1 MITNTTRTVN
11 AVLFNLKERKREF
24 MSDILNKLPEEN
36 EDQYIWKVGQ
46 AKDAGLIDST
56 WEDLTPRLNTELGIE
71 ETEWRGSSAFRK
83 AYRWM
88 QRAYDNVFRRNG
100 FIGTQ
105 GDELDIKKREL
116 EKEKVKLRTEK
127 LEYNRWLREEA
138 RDELICEKICNEIRE
153 NNSLIA
159 PQPIVVDKASRS
171 AVLAFGDEHYAAEF
185 TIYGLYGEVINSY
198 SPEIFEQRMWDLFHQ
213 VIDIIQKEEL
223 TTLYVF
229 ALGDFTDGI
238 LRCSQLMKL
247 RYGVVEGTVKYA
259 NFIANWLNELS
270 KYVKVKYQMV
280 YGNHSEL
287 RMLGQPKGTFK
298 EENTGMFVREMI
310 KTYLDKNPNFEMII
324 NPTGLIFDNI
334 EGLNVLGIHGEV
346 KNMENAIK
354 DFSNTYNTNISI
366 LIGGHMHHYK
376 AETVG
381 VNKDVINVPSII
393 GIDDYSMSLNKT
405 SNPGAVLFC
414 IEENKGVTLEYKI
427 KL

>member
-1 MITNTTRTVN
+1 
-11 AVLFNLKERKREF
+11 
-24 MSDILNKLPEEN
+24 MSDILKIKQMIDGKTEYEAL
-36 EDQYIWKVGQ
+36 WAVGQ
-46 AKDAGLIDST
+46 AKDAGLLG
-56 WEDLTPRLNTELGIE
+56 DLTWPEIAQEFNN
-71 ETEWRGSSAFRK
+71 
-83 AYRWM
+83 AYREDETCFFDASAYRKKYRNYLDAYEQLFSKAQFTADQESEYMGQKRDLQKLKM
-88 QRAYDNVFRRNG
+88 Q
-100 FIGTQ
+100 IQ
-105 GDELDIKKREL
+105 
-116 EKEKVKLRTEK
+116 TEK

-138 RDELICEKICNEIRE
+138 RDELICEKICNAIRSQT
-153 NNSLIA
+153 SLTVPEQI
-159 PQPIVVDKASRS
+159 IVDKAGRS

-185 TIYGLYGEVINSY
+185 TIYGLHGEIINSY
-198 SPEIFEQRMWDLFHQ
+198 SPEIFEQRMWNLFYQ
-213 VIDIIQKEEL
+213 TIDIIKKENL

-247 RYGVVEGTVKYA
+247 RYGVVEGTVRYA
-259 NFIANWLNELS
+259 NFIANWINELS

-310 KTYLDKNPNFEMII
+310 KAYLAENPNFEMIV

-334 EGLNVLGIHGEV
+334 EGFNVLGIHGEV
-346 KNMENAIK
+346 RNMENAIK
-354 DFSNTYNTNISI
+354 DFSNTYNTDIHI

-381 VNKDVINVPSII
+381 DNKDVINVPSII

-414 IEENKGVTLEYKI
+414 IEEGKGVTLEYNI
-427 KL
+427 KF

>member
-1 MITNTTRTVN
+1 MN
-11 AVLFNLKERKREF
+11 
-24 MSDILNKLPEEN
+24 DILKKLLEEN

-56 WEDLTPRLNTELGIE
+56 WEELTPRLNAELGIE

-88 QRAYDNVFRRNG
+88 QRAYDNVFRQNG

-105 GDELDIKKREL
+105 GDELDVKKREL
-116 EKEKVKLRTEK
+116 IKEKIKVQTEK
-127 LEYNRWLREEA
+127 LEYNKWLREEA
-138 RDELICEKICNEIRE
+138 RDELICEKICNEIRRHS
-153 NNSLIA
+153 SLTV
-159 PQPIVVDKASRS
+159 PEPIIMNQAGRS

-185 TIYGLYGEVINSY
+185 TIYGLYGEIINSY
-198 SPEIFEQRMWDLFHQ
+198 SPEIFEQRMWDLFYRT
-213 VIDIIQKEEL
+213 IDIIQKEQL

-310 KTYLDKNPNFEMII
+310 SAYLEKNPNFEMIV
-324 NPTGLIFDNI
+324 NPTGLIFDTI
-334 EGLNVLGIHGEV
+334 EGFNVLGIHGEV

-354 DFSNTYNTNISI
+354 DFSNTYNTNIQI

-393 GIDDYSMSLNKT
+393 GIDSYSMSLNKT

>member
-1 MITNTTRTVN
+1 MPFFFIRR
-11 AVLFNLKERKREF
+11 KEKRI
-24 MSDILNKLPEEN
+24 MNDILKKLSEEN

-56 WEDLTPRLNTELGIE
+56 WEELTPRLNAELGID

-88 QRAYDNVFRRNG
+88 QRAYDNVFRQNG
-100 FIGTQ
+100 FIGVQ
-105 GDELDIKKREL
+105 GDELDVKKREV
-116 EKEKVKLRTEK
+116 EKATIKLRTEK
-127 LEYNRWLREEA
+127 LEYNKWLREEA
-138 RDELICEKICNEIRE
+138 RDEMICEKICSEIKA
-153 NNSLIA
+153 NNSLVV
-159 PQPIVVDKASRS
+159 PDPIIVDKPSRS
-171 AVLAFGDEHYAAEF
+171 AVLAFGDEHYATEF
-185 TIYGLYGEVINSY
+185 TIYGLYGEILNSY
-198 SPEIFEQRMWDLFHQ
+198 SPEIFEQRMWELFYQ
-213 VIDIIQKEEL
+213 TVEIIQKEDL

-247 RYGVVEGTVKYA
+247 RYGVIEGTVRYA
-259 NFIANWLNELS
+259 NFIAHWLNELTR
-270 KYVKVKYQMV
+270 YVNVKYQMV

-310 KTYLDKNPNFEMII
+310 RAYLENNPNFEMTI

-354 DFSNTYNTNISI
+354 DFSNTYNTNIQI
-366 LIGGHMHHYK
+366 LLGGHMHHYK

>member
-1 MITNTTRTVN
+1 MN
-11 AVLFNLKERKREF
+11 
-24 MSDILNKLPEEN
+24 DILKKLPEEN

-46 AKDAGLIDST
+46 AKDSGLLDST
-56 WEDLTPRLNTELGIE
+56 WEELTPRLNAELGID

-88 QRAYDNVFRRNG
+88 QRAYDNVFRQNG
-100 FIGTQ
+100 FIGVQ
-105 GDELDIKKREL
+105 GDELDMKKRAL
-116 EKEKVKLRTEK
+116 EKEKIKLRTEK

-138 RDELICEKICNEIRE
+138 RDELICEKICNEVRATQAFKVPE
-153 NNSLIA
+153 
-159 PQPIVVDKASRS
+159 PIIIDKPSRS
-171 AVLAFGDEHYAAEF
+171 AVLAFGDEHYATEF
-185 TIYGLYGEVINSY
+185 SIYGLYGEIINSY
-198 SPEIFEQRMWDLFHQ
+198 SPEVFEQRMWDLFYQ
-213 VIDIIQKEEL
+213 TIDIIKKEGL

-247 RYGVVEGTVKYA
+247 RYGVVEGSVRYA
-259 NFIANWLNELS
+259 YFIANWLNELS
-270 KYVKVKYQMV
+270 NHVNVKYQMV

-298 EENTGMFVREMI
+298 EENTGMFVREI
-310 KTYLDKNPNFEMII
+310 IRTCLEKNPNFEMTI

-334 EGLNVLGIHGEV
+334 EGLNVLGMHGEV

-381 VNKDVINVPSII
+381 INKDVINVPSVI

>member
-1 MITNTTRTVN
+1 MN
-11 AVLFNLKERKREF
+11 E
-24 MSDILNKLPEEN
+24 ILSKLPEEN
-36 EDQYIWKVGQ
+36 EDQYIWRVGQ
-46 AKDAGLIDST
+46 AKDAGLVTFT
-56 WEDLTPRLNTELGIE
+56 WEELAPRLNTELGIE

-88 QRAYDNVFRRNG
+88 QRAYDNVFRQNG

-105 GDELDIKKREL
+105 GDELDIKMNQL
-116 EKEKVKLRTEK
+116 EKEKIKIQTEK
-127 LEYNRWLREEA
+127 LELQRWRREVA
-138 RDELICEKICNEIRE
+138 RDELICEKICNEVRA
-153 NNSLIA
+153 NNAIVA
-159 PQPIVVDKASRS
+159 PQPIIVDKAGRS
-171 AVLAFGDEHYAAEF
+171 AILAFGDEHYATEF

-198 SPEIFEQRMWDLFHQ
+198 SPEIFEQRMWDLFYKT
-213 VIDIIQKEEL
+213 IDIVEKENL
-223 TTLYVF
+223 TTLHVF

-259 NFIANWLNELS
+259 NFIANWLNELT

-298 EENTGMFVREMI
+298 EDNTGMFVREMI
-310 KTYLDKNPNFEMII
+310 RTYLENNPNFELII

-334 EGLNVLGIHGEV
+334 EGFNVLGIHGEV
-346 KNMENAIK
+346 RNMESAIK
-354 DFSNTYNTNISI
+354 DFSNTYNTNIQI
-366 LIGGHMHHYK
+366 LLGGHMHHYK

-381 VNKDVINVPSII
+381 INKDVINVPSVI

>member
-1 MITNTTRTVN
+1 MNEQI
-11 AVLFNLKERKREF
+11 RKLIEGK
-24 MSDILNKLPEEN
+24 DEY
-36 EDQYIWKVGQ
+36 QAIWEIGQ
-46 AKDAGLIDST
+46 KKDAGLLGDDIT
-56 WEDLTPRLNTELGIE
+56 WPEIAEELN
-71 ETEWRGSSAFRK
+71 K
-83 AYRWM
+83 QYR
-88 QRAYDNVFRRNG
+88 A
-100 FIGTQ
+100 
-105 GDELDIKKREL
+105 DELDYRDSSSYRKRYRNYLDAYEQIFSKEQFSEDQTSEYMDQKREL
-116 EKEKVKLRTEK
+116 QKLKIQLQTEK
-127 LEYNRWLREEA
+127 LEYNRWLRDEA
-138 RDELICEKICNEIRE
+138 RDELICEKICNAIK
-153 NNSLIA
+153 NNNALTMPDPLI
-159 PQPIVVDKASRS
+159 IDRKNRS

-185 TIYGLYGEVINSY
+185 TIYGLYGEIINSY
-198 SPEIFEQRMWDLFHQ
+198 SPEIFEQRMWDLFYQ
-213 VIDIIQKEEL
+213 VVDIIQKEEL
-223 TTLYVF
+223 TILYVF

-259 NFIANWLNELS
+259 NFIAHWLNELS

-310 KTYLDKNPNFEMII
+310 KTYLENNPNFEMIV

-354 DFSNTYNTNISI
+354 DFSNTYNTNIQI

>member
-1 MITNTTRTVN
+1 MITKRT
-11 AVLFNLKERKREF
+11 ADTVLFYFKRKGKRT
-24 MSDILNKLPEEN
+24 MNDILKKLPEEN

-46 AKDAGLIDST
+46 AKDANLLDST
-56 WEDLTPRLNTELGIE
+56 WEELTPRLNAELGIE

-88 QRAYDNVFRRNG
+88 QRAYDNVFRQNG
-100 FIGTQ
+100 FIGVQ

-116 EKEKVKLRTEK
+116 EKAKVKLQTEK

-138 RDELICEKICNEIRE
+138 RDELICEKICNEIRVTH
-153 NNSLIA
+153 SLIT
-159 PQPIVVDKASRS
+159 PEPIIIDKANRS
-171 AVLAFGDEHYAAEF
+171 AILAFGDEHYAAEF
-185 TIYGLYGEVINSY
+185 TIYGLYGEIINSY

-213 VIDIIQKEEL
+213 TVDIIQKESL

-259 NFIANWLNELS
+259 NFIANWLNKLS

-310 KTYLDKNPNFEMII
+310 KTYLENNPNFEMII

-334 EGLNVLGIHGEV
+334 EGFNVLGIHGEV
-346 KNMENAIK
+346 RNMENAIK

-414 IEENKGVTLEYKI
+414 IEKDKGVTLEYKI

>member
-1 MITNTTRTVN
+1 MN
-11 AVLFNLKERKREF
+11 
-24 MSDILNKLPEEN
+24 DILKKLPEEN

-46 AKDAGLIDST
+46 AKDSGLIDST
-56 WEDLTPRLNTELGIE
+56 WEELAPRLNAELGIE

-88 QRAYDNVFRRNG
+88 QRAYDNVFRQNG
-100 FIGTQ
+100 FIGVQ

-116 EKEKVKLRTEK
+116 EKEKVKVQTEK
-127 LEYNRWLREEA
+127 LEYRRWLREEA

-153 NNSLIA
+153 NSSLIT
-159 PQPIVVDKASRS
+159 PHPIVVDKANRS

-185 TIYGLYGEVINSY
+185 TIYGLYGEIINSY
-198 SPEIFEQRMWDLFHQ
+198 SPEIFEQRMWDLLWQ
-213 VIDIIQKEEL
+213 VVDIIQKEEL

-310 KTYLDKNPNFEMII
+310 KAYLEKNPNFEMTI

-346 KNMENAIK
+346 RNMEDAIK
-354 DFSNTYNTNISI
+354 DFSNTYNTNIQI

-414 IEENKGVTLEYKI
+414 VEENKGVTLEYKI

>member
-1 MITNTTRTVN
+1 MN
-11 AVLFNLKERKREF
+11 
-24 MSDILNKLPEEN
+24 DILKKLPEEN

-46 AKDAGLIDST
+46 AKDAGLLDST
-56 WEDLTPRLNTELGIE
+56 WEELTPRLNAELGID

-88 QRAYDNVFRRNG
+88 QRAYDNVFRQNG
-100 FIGTQ
+100 FIGIQ
-105 GDELDIKKREL
+105 GDELDIKKREV
-116 EKEKVKLRTEK
+116 EKATIKLRTEK
-127 LEYNRWLREEA
+127 LEYSRWLREEA
-138 RDELICEKICNEIRE
+138 RDELICEKICDEIRRVRDFDIPE
-153 NNSLIA
+153 
-159 PQPIVVDKASRS
+159 PIIVDKPSRS
-171 AVLAFGDEHYAAEF
+171 AILAFGDEHYATEF
-185 TIYGLYGEVINSY
+185 AIYGLYGEIINAY
-198 SPEIFEQRMWDLFHQ
+198 NPEIFEQRMWDLFYQ
-213 VIDIIQKEEL
+213 TLDIIQKEGL

-247 RYGVVEGTVKYA
+247 RYGVVEGTVRYA
-259 NFIANWLNELS
+259 NFIAHWLNELS
-270 KYVKVKYQMV
+270 RYVKVKYQMV

-310 KTYLDKNPNFEMII
+310 KAYLENNPNFDMTV

-346 KNMENAIK
+346 RNMEDAIK

>member
-1 MITNTTRTVN
+1 MN
-11 AVLFNLKERKREF
+11 
-24 MSDILNKLPEEN
+24 DILKKLPEEN

-56 WEDLTPRLNTELGIE
+56 WEDLAPRLNAELGID

-105 GDELDIKKREL
+105 GDELDVKKREV
-116 EKEKVKLRTEK
+116 EKATIKLRTEK

-138 RDELICEKICNEIRE
+138 RDELICEKICDEIKATHALDVPE
-153 NNSLIA
+153 
-159 PQPIVVDKASRS
+159 PIIVDKASRS
-171 AVLAFGDEHYAAEF
+171 AILAFGDEHYAAEF
-185 TIYGLYGEVINSY
+185 TIYGLYGEIINSY
-198 SPEIFEQRMWDLFHQ
+198 SPEIFEQRMWDLFYQ

-247 RYGVVEGTVKYA
+247 RYGVIEGTVKYA

-310 KTYLDKNPNFEMII
+310 KAYLEKNPNFEMIV

-354 DFSNTYNTNISI
+354 DFSNTYNTNIQV
-366 LIGGHMHHYK
+366 LLGGHMHHYK

>member
-1 MITNTTRTVN
+1 MNNILKRLDGETENQALWRIGKAKANGLLGDVTWIEV
-11 AVLFNLKERKREF
+11 AEFFNKEFREDETQYYDSSAYRKRYKNF
-24 MSDILNKLPEEN
+24 SDAYEELFSQENFTN
-36 EDQYIWKVGQ
+36 EEMM
-46 AKDAGLIDST
+46 T
-56 WEDLTPRLNTELGIE
+56 IE
-71 ETEWRGSSAFRK
+71 EH
-83 AYRWM
+83 
-88 QRAYDNVFRRNG
+88 
-100 FIGTQ
+100 
-105 GDELDIKKREL
+105 KREL
-116 EKEKVKLRTEK
+116 EKAKIKLRTEK
-127 LEYNRWLREEA
+127 LEYNKWLREEA
-138 RDELICEKICNEIRE
+138 RDELICEKICDEIRN
-153 NNSLIA
+153 NNSLIS
-159 PQPIVVDKASRS
+159 PEPIVVDRASRS
-171 AVLAFGDEHYAAEF
+171 AVLAFGDEHYATEF
-185 TIYGLYGEVINSY
+185 TIYGLYGEIINSY
-198 SPEIFEQRMWDLFHQ
+198 SPEIFEQRMWDLFYQ

-310 KTYLDKNPNFEMII
+310 KTYLEGNPNFEMII

-354 DFSNTYNTNISI
+354 DFSNTYNTNIQI
-366 LIGGHMHHYK
+366 LLGGHMHHYK

-381 VNKDVINVPSII
+381 INKDVINVPSII

>member
-1 MITNTTRTVN
+1 MEEILRVLPNETEDECLFRIGEAKRDGLLDLTWTQIADFFNRTFREN
-11 AVLFNLKERKREF
+11 DTEYRTESSYRKKFKNYIDAKDMLVKSKFTESGF
-24 MSDILNKLPEEN
+24 
-36 EDQYIWKVGQ
+36 EDQYK
-46 AKDAGLIDST
+46 
-56 WEDLTPRLNTELGIE
+56 EIE
-71 ETEWRGSSAFRK
+71 A
-83 AYRWM
+83 
-88 QRAYDNVFRRNG
+88 
-100 FIGTQ
+100 
-105 GDELDIKKREL
+105 KKREL
-116 EKEKVKLRTEK
+116 QKEKVKVQTEK

-138 RDELICEKICNEIRE
+138 RDELIAEKICTAIRV
-153 NNSLIA
+153 NNSIVS
-159 PQPIVVDKASRS
+159 PQPLIIDKTSRS
-171 AVLAFGDEHYAAEF
+171 AVLAFGDEHFSTEF
-185 TIYGLYGEVINSY
+185 TIYGLYGEIINSY
-198 SPEIFEQRMWDLFHQ
+198 SPEIFEQRMWNLFYQ
-213 VIDIIQKEEL
+213 TIDIIKKEGL

-238 LRCSQLMKL
+238 LRCGQLMKL
-247 RYGVVEGTVKYA
+247 RYGVIEGTVKYA
-259 NFIANWLNELS
+259 NFISNWLNELT

-310 KTYLDKNPNFEMII
+310 KTYLENNSNFEMII

-334 EGLNVLGIHGEV
+334 EGFNILGIHGEV
-346 KNMENAIK
+346 RNMENAIK
-354 DFSNTYNTNISI
+354 DFSNTYNTNIQI

-381 VNKDVINVPSII
+381 VNKEVINVPSII

>member
-1 MITNTTRTVN
+1 MND
-11 AVLFNLKERKREF
+11 VLVR
-24 MSDILNKLPEEN
+24 LPHET
-36 EDQYIWKVGQ
+36 EDQCLWRIGK
-46 AKDAGLIDST
+46 AKDAGTLTDNWPEIAAFFNKT
-56 WEDLTPRLNTELGIE
+56 FRED
-71 ETEWRGSSAFRK
+71 ETQYYDSSAYRK
-83 AYRWM
+83 KYRNFVTAYEGIFSKER
-88 QRAYDNVFRRNG
+88 F
-100 FIGTQ
+100 T
-105 GDELDIKKREL
+105 DEQMLTYEEQKREL
-116 EKEKVKLRTEK
+116 MKEKVKLQTEK

-138 RDELICEKICNEIRE
+138 RDELICEKICNAIKTARAIDIPE
-153 NNSLIA
+153 
-159 PQPIVVDKASRS
+159 PIVVNKANRS

-185 TIYGLYGEVINSY
+185 TIYGLYGEIINSY
-198 SPEIFEQRMWDLFHQ
+198 SPEIFEQRMWNLFHQ
-213 VIDIIQKEEL
+213 VVDIIQKEEL

-259 NFIANWLNELS
+259 NFIAHWLNELT
-270 KYVKVKYQMV
+270 KYVNVKYQMV

-310 KTYLDKNPNFEMII
+310 KTYLENNPNFEMII

-334 EGLNVLGIHGEV
+334 EGFNVLGIHGEV

-354 DFSNTYNTNISI
+354 DFSNTYNTNIHI

-376 AETVG
+376 AENVG
-381 VNKDVINVPSII
+381 VNKDVVNVPSII

-414 IEENKGVTLEYKI
+414 IEENKGVALEYKI

>member
-1 MITNTTRTVN
+1 MN
-11 AVLFNLKERKREF
+11 
-24 MSDILNKLPEEN
+24 DILKKLPNEN

-46 AKDAGLIDST
+46 AKDSGLIDST
-56 WEDLTPRLNTELGIE
+56 WEELASRLNTELGIE

-88 QRAYDNVFRRNG
+88 QRAYDNVFRQNG

-105 GDELDIKKREL
+105 GDELDVRMREL
-116 EKEKVKLRTEK
+116 KKEKIKLQTEK
-127 LEYNRWLREEA
+127 LEYNKWLREEA
-138 RDELICEKICNEIRE
+138 RDELICEKICSAIRA
-153 NNSLIA
+153 NNSLI
-159 PQPIVVDKASRS
+159 PPEPIVIDKPSKS
-171 AVLAFGDEHYAAEF
+171 AILAFGDEHYAAEF
-185 TIYGLYGEVINSY
+185 TIYGLYGEIINSY
-198 SPEIFEQRMWDLFHQ
+198 SPEIFEQRMWDLFYQ
-213 VIDIIQKEEL
+213 TLEIIQKEEL
-223 TTLYVF
+223 TTLHIF

-270 KYVKVKYQMV
+270 KYVKIKYQMV

-310 KTYLDKNPNFEMII
+310 NARLENNPNFEMVV

-334 EGLNVLGIHGEV
+334 EGFNTLAIHGEV
-346 KNMENAIK
+346 RNMENAIK
-354 DFSNTYNTNISI
+354 DFSNTYNTDIRI

-381 VNKDVINVPSII
+381 VNREVINVPSII

-405 SNPGAVLFC
+405 SNPGATLLV
-414 IEENKGVTLEYKI
+414 IERDAGVKIEYKI